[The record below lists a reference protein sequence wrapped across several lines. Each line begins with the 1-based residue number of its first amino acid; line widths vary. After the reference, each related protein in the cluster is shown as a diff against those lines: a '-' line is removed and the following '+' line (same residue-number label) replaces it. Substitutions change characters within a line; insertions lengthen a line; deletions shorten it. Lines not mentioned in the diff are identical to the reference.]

1 MCPSFENAHK
11 GYRVAT
17 ASGSPAAYSEVHVPV
32 FPSTEWMDAFC
43 AQLVAHPRA
52 GDAATRLRG
61 VYRFVVDP
69 SGPLV
74 ARHTYEIRLA
84 AVDSGVRAER
94 LHDIADSP
102 RVVVR
107 TEYSRWRQLL
117 EGSLDVGPAL
127 LFGHLRISGDMAAL
141 MGSSGDVDVLL
152 EALRE
157 VETVWL
163 DGLS

>member
-1 MCPSFENAHK
+1 M
-11 GYRVAT
+11 
-17 ASGSPAAYSEVHVPV
+17 PV

-94 LHDIADSP
+94 LRDIADSP

-107 TEYSRWRQLL
+107 TDYSRWRQLL
-117 EGSLDVGPAL
+117 EGRLDVGPAL

-141 MGSSGDVDVLL
+141 VGSRTDIDVLV

-157 VETVWL
+157 VDTTWL
-163 DGLS
+163 DAIT